1 MTGILLAIC
10 LVIAPVLA
18 SAATEGSRT
27 ADHVLTN
34 GKIITVDADFR
45 ISEAIAIRGDTI
57 VAVGSNDE
65 IRAYASSDTR
75 VTDLDGKSVIPGLI
89 DSHVHFIRASRFWD
103 MEARLD
109 GVQRHSAALTILRDK
124 SLSANDGDWVL
135 CIGGWIEDQFEDE
148 KRGFTR
154 EELDEVAPDNP
165 VFLQVDYSHAYVN
178 TFALQKLGIAVDRA
192 GADESSGAA
201 ERGPGSTGSAIKIER
216 EQGGIATGRIDG
228 IAALLKFRGDIYQDR
243 GDAESLASTRAMV
256 TDFNRVGITAI
267 YDLGGV
273 GTVPA
278 AYKPAREL
286 ADRGELTLRV
296 RHGMWMTPRSK
307 EDVIAQISRIKRNAP
322 FGGNDFLSQ
331 ISIGELVVFPLT
343 DNVAKPFRK
352 DDGLLQDFQDILS
365 AAAEGD
371 WTAHVHVHYADS
383 MFLFLDKIEKIIKK
397 KRSDI

>member
-10 LVIAPVLA
+10 IAIAPVLA

-27 ADHVLTN
+27 ADHVLAN

-178 TFALQKLGIAVDRA
+178 TFALQKLGIAVDR
-192 GADESSGAA
+192 GA
-201 ERGPGSTGSAIKIER
+201 SAVHGNR
-216 EQGGIATGRIDG
+216 
-228 IAALLKFRGDIYQDR
+228 
-243 GDAESLASTRAMV
+243 
-256 TDFNRVGITAI
+256 TD
-267 YDLGGV
+267 
-273 GTVPA
+273 P
-278 AYKPAREL
+278 
-286 ADRGELTLRV
+286 
-296 RHGMWMTPRSK
+296 
-307 EDVIAQISRIKRNAP
+307 
-322 FGGNDFLSQ
+322 
-331 ISIGELVVFPLT
+331 
-343 DNVAKPFRK
+343 
-352 DDGLLQDFQDILS
+352 
-365 AAAEGD
+365 
-371 WTAHVHVHYADS
+371 
-383 MFLFLDKIEKIIKK
+383 
-397 KRSDI
+397 